1 MVVLEET
8 AVSYERSTPVGFSIW
23 CLGLKTSSPRLAMR
37 LESKSAPSAT
47 PPQVTVWLRGVPTP
61 RSRERKHIVNRL
73 MYGQL
78 MYSTDRK
85 ATDVA
90 FSIWC

>member
-1 MVVLEET
+1 MVVLWGG
-8 AVSYERSTPVGFSIW
+8 AVSYERGTPVVSSIW
-23 CLGLKTSSPRLAMR
+23 CLGLETSSPRLAMR

-61 RSRERKHIVNRL
+61 RCRERKHIGNRL

-85 ATDVA
+85 ATDA
-90 FSIWC
+90 KQLM